1 MDAHEAL
8 LITKHADYAVMSVGE
23 IEAAKVL
30 AAEVERLQEENAE
43 LRDGLIVVECD
54 GPEHAELAQARARLA
69 VLEPIAQRAREVHDG
84 CANVVEMNASDA
96 AGYILGETT

>member
-1 MDAHEAL
+1 MDANEAL

-54 GPEHAELAQARARLA
+54 GPEHAEVEQLRA
-69 VLEPIAQRAREVHDG
+69 IKQRAREVHDG